1 MSAPRVNVLL
11 VEDNEVDRE
20 VVRRSFARH
29 GIGQPLHTAAD
40 GFEALEILRGEGG
53 RPPLEK
59 PFVVLL
65 DINMPKMSGI
75 ELLRRLRAEDKL
87 KATVV
92 FVLTTSK
99 REQDRRESYELN
111 VAGYMVKGEVGQ
123 GFSKAVEMLDRYWRV
138 VELP

>member
-1 MSAPRVNVLL
+1 MSAARVNVLL

-20 VVRRSFARH
+20 VVRRAFAKS
-29 GIGQPLHTAAD
+29 GISHPIHVAND
-40 GFEALEILRGEGG
+40 GVEALEMLRGAEGKLPLP
-53 RPPLEK
+53 RPFLI
-59 PFVVLL
+59 LL
-65 DINMPKMSGI
+65 DINMPRMNGI
-75 ELLRRLRAEDKL
+75 ELLRQLRQDPELHDS
-87 KATVV
+87 VV

-99 REQDRRESYELN
+99 REQDRVASYAYN